1 MAGCVYHCITAVPHD
16 VSNSYKSTLSLL
28 DSKCFV
34 ALLYFFPLYFK
45 LLSCVTIIYWHP
57 NSSTVRRSTVP
68 GKGDQTAPHL
78 GRTGPEGSGGL
89 DAALGSSGSPS
100 WFHILRQNSIWT
112 PCGKEGFRIRWN
124 IVARF
129 KHCKFSGGQNWMD
142 CPLPQ
147 NVISLL
153 QKSSICKEV

>member
-78 GRTGPEGSGGL
+78 GRTGPEGSGGAGRCSGDLGQSQLISHSAAEFNL
-89 DAALGSSGSPS
+89 DTLWEGGFQDQVKHSS
-100 WFHILRQNSIWT
+100 
-112 PCGKEGFRIRWN
+112 
-124 IVARF
+124 
-129 KHCKFSGGQNWMD
+129 
-142 CPLPQ
+142 
-147 NVISLL
+147 SL
-153 QKSSICKEV
+153 SSIVNFQVGRTEWIALYPKM